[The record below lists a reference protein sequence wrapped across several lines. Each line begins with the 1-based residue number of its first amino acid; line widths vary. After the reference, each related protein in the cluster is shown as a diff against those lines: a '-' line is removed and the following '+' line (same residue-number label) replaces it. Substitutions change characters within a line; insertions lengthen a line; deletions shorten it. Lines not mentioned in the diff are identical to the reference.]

1 MEMELLSKLNFDIYH
16 NIISYNSYNKQFLYA
31 CLQVSTIFAQIA
43 VSQLY
48 MNPWIFK
55 KNYIFWP
62 SITRT
67 LIFSYS
73 FDLFSFKVTH
83 KTLFNYTSYC
93 RYITYRSIL
102 QMSDVIFTYYG
113 GICRHS
119 LQCELYIMFLV
130 NCKKNRIF

>member
-83 KTLFNYTSYC
+83 KTLFNYVSYC
-93 RYITYRSIL
+93 RYITY
-102 QMSDVIFTYYG
+102 
-113 GICRHS
+113 
-119 LQCELYIMFLV
+119 
-130 NCKKNRIF
+130 